1 MILYQIMLV
10 VFFGG
15 IGYLWQVEISEQD
28 RQKTAFYTTE
38 GLYEFKVMPF
48 GLCNALA
55 TFQRL
60 MDLILAGLQWSQC
73 LVYLDDVIIIGK
85 TFEEHLLNLKS
96 VFTRISEA
104 GLKLQPSKCA
114 FLQQKV
120 QYLGHIMSK
129 DGVEAD
135 PEKIEKVASWAAPTS
150 PREQQFL
157 GFANYYRRFIR
168 DFALIARPLHCLTER
183 TAKFRWTNE
192 CQAAFEEL
200 RRRLTTDPVLAYPDF
215 SRQFILDTDASDTG
229 IGAVLSQVDENGRE
243 RVISY
248 GSRLLTKPER
258 RYCVTRR
265 ELLAVVTF
273 TRQYRSYLAGQRFT
287 LRTDHD
293 SLTWLRNF
301 KEPEGQLVRWLEKLQ
316 EFDFEIVHR
325 RGKKHSNADALVV
338 FHAAN
343 VVGRI
348 TTWYQL
354 QPQQCYH
361 LNNTPHRSS
370 ERHNLLTLP

>member
-1 MILYQIMLV
+1 M
-10 VFFGG
+10 
-15 IGYLWQVEISEQD
+15 
-28 RQKTAFYTTE
+28 
-38 GLYEFKVMPF
+38 
-48 GLCNALA
+48 
-55 TFQRL
+55 
-60 MDLILAGLQWSQC
+60 
-73 LVYLDDVIIIGK
+73 YLDDVIIIGK

-96 VFTRISEA
+96 VSTRISKA

-150 PREQQFL
+150 PREVQQFL

-168 DFALIARPLHCLTER
+168 DFALITRPLHCLTER

-287 LRTDHD
+287 LRTDHG

-316 EFDFEIVHR
+316 KIDFEIVHR